1 MKEMQLQ
8 IHIFLAQQYQAL
20 VSMKTSGTHSLM
32 VEMKIGTA
40 FEIIVSFLIKLNIH
54 ISYDPAICVLYP
66 DRMKNY
72 IHTKFAHK
80 SL

>member
-1 MKEMQLQ
+1 
-8 IHIFLAQQYQAL
+8 
-20 VSMKTSGTHSLM
+20 M

-40 FEIIVSFLIKLNIH
+40 FEITVSFLIKLNIH
-54 ISYDPAICVLYP
+54 VSYDPAIYVLYP

-72 IHTKFAHK
+72 IHTKFAHR